1 MVSKAIDY
9 IVGIFTGDVNPIE
22 DILSGISNV
31 ADAAKNLLKGIL
43 RSILPN
49 PKGEEGGGKIMNWIR
64 GAVSSV
70 IPDGVYKFAGI
81 DPDTGERILPKASAE
96 QIMGLGRAGL
106 QDAYINAQR
115 IGDADEM
122 ERLIRESEMRK
133 QGGAETIIN
142 NYSDYSSSRAMSRS
156 TFTTLPLA
164 DAASAAGSTM
174 R

>member
-1 MVSKAIDY
+1 
-9 IVGIFTGDVNPIE
+9 
-22 DILSGISNV
+22 
-31 ADAAKNLLKGIL
+31 
-43 RSILPN
+43 
-49 PKGEEGGGKIMNWIR
+49 
-64 GAVSSV
+64 
-70 IPDGVYKFAGI
+70 
-81 DPDTGERILPKASAE
+81 
-96 QIMGLGRAGL
+96 MGLGRAGL

-133 QGGAETIIN
+133 QGGAETIVN
-142 NYSDYSSSRAMSRS
+142 NYSDYSSSSAMSSS

>member
-1 MVSKAIDY
+1 
-9 IVGIFTGDVNPIE
+9 
-22 DILSGISNV
+22 
-31 ADAAKNLLKGIL
+31 
-43 RSILPN
+43 
-49 PKGEEGGGKIMNWIR
+49 MNWIR

-106 QDAYINAQR
+106 QDAYIIAQR

-133 QGGAETIIN
+133 QGGAETIVNNVN
-142 NYSDYSSSRAMSRS
+142 NYSSSSSSNNS
-156 TFTTLPLA
+156 TFTTLPLS